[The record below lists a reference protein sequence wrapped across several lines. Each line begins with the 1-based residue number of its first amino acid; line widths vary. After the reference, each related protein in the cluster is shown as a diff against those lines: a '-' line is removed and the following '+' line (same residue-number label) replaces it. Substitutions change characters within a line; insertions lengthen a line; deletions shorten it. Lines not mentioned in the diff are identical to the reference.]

1 MELLPTALDP
11 VALGRWQF
19 AITTVYHFI
28 LVPLT
33 IGLSLLVAIMQTIW
47 YRTGNEA
54 WLKGTRFFG
63 KLFLINFALGVATGI
78 VQEFQFGMNWSE
90 YSRYVGDIFGAPL
103 AIEALLAFFL
113 ESTFLGIWIFGWGR
127 ISKGVHLAM
136 IWLVTIGVNL
146 SALWI
151 LTANSWMQHPV
162 GAIFNPQTGRAELDG
177 TGGFL
182 SLLTS
187 PMTWLTF
194 SHVITSSW
202 LLAGTFV
209 AGLAIWWMTRA
220 ARDGGEAGVEEARNV
235 WLPLTRLGLIA
246 IVIGGIGTVGTG
258 HFQGQ
263 ELVKFQPGKMA
274 AAEGICMDV
283 EGGAFTVAQFGGCPL
298 DGEGEPTRLISVP
311 GVASFMA
318 TNSFSA
324 EVEGVADIQQRAVEL
339 LNSHEAFVA
348 QYGDAAQYEFI
359 PPQMVVFWSF
369 RIMIGLGAFSAILAI
384 WALWAT
390 RSGNIPTSKALG
402 KFALIS
408 IPMPFLAASF
418 GWIFTEVGR
427 QPWVVHPNLQA
438 INGGDPVA
446 QVLMMTDLGIST
458 AVPAWQMLTTMVL
471 FTVLYAALG
480 VVWFLLM
487 RRYAQEG
494 VHDGEYVE
502 EDGSKPDY
510 DSSDSLVFGY

>member
-1 MELLPTALDP
+1 MEILPTVLDP

-33 IGLSLLVAIMQTIW
+33 IGLSLGVAIMQTIW
-47 YRTGNEA
+47 HRTGNEA
-54 WLKGTRFFG
+54 WLKATRFFG
-63 KLFLINFALGVATGI
+63 KLLLINFALGVATGI

-113 ESTFLGIWIFGWGR
+113 ESTFLGLWIFGWGR
-127 ISKGVHLAM
+127 ISKGLHLAM
-136 IWLVTIGVNL
+136 IWMVTIGVNL

-151 LTANSWMQHPV
+151 LIANSWMQHPL
-162 GAIFNPQTGRAELDG
+162 GAVFNPATGRAELDG
-177 TGGFL
+177 TSGFL

-202 LLAGTFV
+202 LLTGTFI
-209 AGLAIWWMTRA
+209 AGIAIWWMTRS
-220 ARDGGEAGVEEARNV
+220 AREGGESGMNEARNV
-235 WLPLTRLGLIA
+235 WLPITRFGLLVVI
-246 IVIGGIGTVGTG
+246 IGGLGTVTTG

-263 ELVKFQPGKMA
+263 EMVKFQPAKMA
-274 AAEGICMDV
+274 AAEGICMDT
-283 EGGAFTVAQFGGCPL
+283 EGAAFTVAQFGSCPL
-298 DGEGEPTRLISVP
+298 DGSGEPTRLLTVP

-324 EVEGVADIQQRAVEL
+324 EVEGVADIQERFVEM
-339 LNSHEAFVA
+339 LNQNEAFVA
-348 QYGDAAQYEFI
+348 QYGDASQYEFI

-369 RIMIGLGAFSAILAI
+369 RIMIGLAAFSAILAI
-384 WALWAT
+384 WGLVAT
-390 RSGNIPTSKALG
+390 RGGRVPTSKRLG
-402 KFALIS
+402 TFALICL
-408 IPMPFLAASF
+408 PMPFIAASA

-427 QPWVVHPNLQA
+427 QPWVVHPNLSA
-438 INGGDPVA
+438 IEGGDPVS

-458 AVPAWQMLTTMVL
+458 AVPAWQTLTTLIL

-480 VVWFLLM
+480 VVWYLLM
-487 RRYAQEG
+487 RRYVLEG
-494 VHDGEYVE
+494 VHDGDKGTA
-502 EDGSKPDY
+502 DGGTK
-510 DSSDSLVFGY
+510 SSQDDALVFGY